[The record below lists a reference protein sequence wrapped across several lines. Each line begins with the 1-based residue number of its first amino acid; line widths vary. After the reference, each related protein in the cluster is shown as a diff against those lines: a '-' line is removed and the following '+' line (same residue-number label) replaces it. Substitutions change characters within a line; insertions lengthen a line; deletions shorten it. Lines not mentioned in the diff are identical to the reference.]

1 LIARIHSGPIIPQPF
16 ATGGLMDSTRFDHP
30 PILVIGLLFALG
42 VAEPAQ
48 SGPGDLDVRFGTHGQ
63 TEIPGQVDSAALI
76 PLPDGRIL
84 VFGVPEDPAAHSDGS
99 IAVARLLANGEPDA
113 AFGPGGH
120 FDLRLGSEALPVPTD
135 ALLLPDGRVLV
146 AGYFAGNEWGH
157 WPADQRRSRAP
168 GWLVRLSSD
177 ATIDPTFGVA
187 GVARAGE
194 FGVDR
199 ITLLADG
206 AIAAAA
212 PGLLQRL
219 EPTGTPAFFPGSE
232 VSTVPVGSS
241 YRISA
246 MASMQDG
253 GVITSAGFSGPMD
266 SWELSRVSVSGG
278 VVRNWA
284 RPYLNSTFYEV
295 ASFAADR
302 DGTRLMA
309 CGSNFKALVV
319 QRWQGDGRP
328 DPAFAPATSGRV
340 ELGVENRP
348 NFKVDN
354 WRAPRCRVLLPGSA
368 GDHFVVGDW
377 SKPYEYGGGRIL
389 LAHLDA
395 SGAIDAAFDR
405 SGRGRELALGTP
417 DQWSSWYLPDA
428 ATTSDGAVLLIARRT
443 SAPIPD
449 DYYFTNELGEQR
461 TLIAR
466 VEVSPSQGVGS
477 IGFNDAAVRIAERRP
492 GELRVY
498 RSGGTAGPISVRYE
512 LLYETASGADIAP
525 TAGTLTW
532 ADGDAS
538 PRTILLVPV
547 DDAVLEGEERFRV
560 RLSEPTGGAGLGV
573 PEIEVTIEDD
583 EALHALQFAEPALQ
597 IQEAGSADITITRP
611 ATTPG
616 PIVVRYAVAPDLDP
630 GDGAPRPA
638 ERSRLANKRVGELR
652 WSGGDTSSRTVRVS
666 TFGRSGAE
674 PDETIYVALAD
685 VAGTLRVGNDW
696 KVARIT
702 VVDDPAVGTQPNP
715 PTDRGGG
722 GAISLEVLPFLAL
735 ALLLKLGVRFRDGG
749 RPKPMRRE
757 NGRKL
762 G

>member
-1 LIARIHSGPIIPQPF
+1 
-16 ATGGLMDSTRFDHP
+16 MDSTRFDHP

-735 ALLLKLGVRFRDGG
+735 ALLLKLGVRFRGGG